1 MSEIINFFPRAI
13 VLRPES
19 ESIKA
24 LVVWDSIVLDDVAG
38 QKRNHRNNEEEK
50 IRDVLP
56 VKLSPY

>member
-1 MSEIINFFPRAI
+1 M
-13 VLRPES
+13 RPES